1 MEGNYSL
8 SDIASVANGMDGFGG
23 GNAWFIVI
31 LFLLIANGG
40 FNRGDY
46 GQFATAASQQ
56 EILFG
61 QQFQNLDNKMDRL
74 GNGIADSTFALNN
87 TIVTE
92 GRGIGDKL
100 CSISNLIREDGE
112 KTRGLIM
119 QNKIESLQE
128 KVQTLEMQNAM
139 CGVVKYPMGSTWAMN
154 GNPFCNC
161 GGCGCGTV

>member
-8 SDIASVANGMDGFGG
+8 SDIASVVNGMDGFGG
-23 GNAWFIVI
+23 GNALFIVI

-40 FNRGDY
+40 INGGDY
-46 GQFATAASQQ
+46 GRFATSASQQ

-74 GNGIADSTFALNN
+74 GNGVADATFALNN
-87 TIVTE
+87 TVVAE
-92 GRGIGDKL
+92 GRGISDKL

-119 QNKIESLQE
+119 QNKIDALQE

-139 CGVVKYPMGSTWAMN
+139 CGVVRYPMGSTYAMN
-154 GNPFCNC
+154 GNPFCNNSC
-161 GGCGCGTV
+161 NCGTV